1 MIDVIGVPFNSAGT
15 ANSVA
20 GGPAALLHA
29 GIVQRWRQ
37 PTAIDWV
44 GEVDVGTPS
53 TIRDPSSGLLAL
65 DSLIAMTAA
74 VRNAVRLT
82 LRGGRFPLLLGG
94 DCSLLLGT
102 MKGVQDVRGDT
113 GLLFVDGHEDAWPPR
128 SSTTGETADCEL
140 GLALGHDRAD
150 LPLALIAQLPDL
162 AADHVVA
169 LGPRDHEELAGHQLT
184 SLSSSITLLTDE
196 QLRGRAAG
204 PADDAVHRFR
214 SAGLPWWLHV
224 DLDVLSTE
232 ALAAVDYRQPGG
244 LDWAELHAITTAGL
258 ANGCI
263 GMSLTDYNPDLDPD
277 RRHAQHIVDYL
288 AAAFAAAT
296 AP

>member
-20 GGPAALLHA
+20 GGPAALLNA
-29 GIVQRWRQ
+29 GIVQRWRK
-37 PTAIDWV
+37 PTAIGCV

-53 TIRDPSSGLLAL
+53 TVRDPSSGLLAQ
-65 DSLIAMTAA
+65 DSLITMTAA
-74 VRNAVRLT
+74 VRNAVRQT
-82 LRGGRFPLLLGG
+82 LRGGRFPLVLGG

-102 MKGVQDVRGDT
+102 MRGVQDEHGDT

-128 SSTTGETADCEL
+128 HSTTGEAADCEL
-140 GLALGHDRAD
+140 GLALGHHREG

-169 LGPRDHEELAGHQLT
+169 LGPRDREELTAHQVT
-184 SLSSSITLLTDE
+184 SLFSSITMLTDE
-196 QLRGRAAG
+196 QLRSRAAG
-204 PADDAVHRFR
+204 PAEDAVHRFR

-224 DLDVLSTE
+224 DLDVLTTE
-232 ALAAVDYRQPGG
+232 ALPAVDYPQPGG
-244 LDWAELHAITTAGL
+244 LNWADLRAITTAGL

-263 GMSLTDYNPDLDPD
+263 GMSLADYNPDLDAD
-277 RRHAQHIVDYL
+277 RRHAHNIVDYL
-288 AAAFAAAT
+288 AAAFSAAA
-296 AP
+296 AI